1 MYVCTA
7 TNKTFVYVC
16 TIVRLSLYE
25 CLTGI
30 DPNNAWV
37 YDDDDD
43 KMSEPDTDPPDI

>member
-1 MYVCTA
+1 M
-7 TNKTFVYVC
+7 YVC